1 MSRDSRASAAL
12 VFPRE
17 LGRGALGAAPVVLV
31 EQGLPH
37 ADAGGREL
45 DDPIVDVLRNFK
57 IGGIRARVRK
67 VAKVPPLS

>member
-1 MSRDSRASAAL
+1 MS
-12 VFPRE
+12 
-17 LGRGALGAAPVVLV
+17 LGVYNGAAP
-31 EQGLPH
+31 